1 MTAAAK
7 PAEPSADVFRA
18 IADPTRRAL
27 LDRLRAKELSVAE
40 LAAPFR
46 MTQPAISQHLRVLR
60 DADLVRP
67 RRVGRQQVYRLN
79 ARPLRQVRDWAAHYE
94 RFWERKLG
102 ALGKYLDETQ

>member
-1 MTAAAK
+1 MTRAAARR
-7 PAEPSADVFRA
+7 EDLPSDVFRA
-18 IADPTRRAL
+18 ISDPTRRAL

-46 MTQPAISQHLRVLR
+46 MTQPAISQHLRILR
-60 DADLVRP
+60 EADLVRP
-67 RRVGRQQVYRLN
+67 QRVGRQQVYRLN

-102 ALGKYLDETQ
+102 ALGKYLDET

>member
-1 MTAAAK
+1 MTRTAARRED
-7 PAEPSADVFRA
+7 PPSDVFRA

-60 DADLVRP
+60 EADLVRP
-67 RRVGRQQVYRLN
+67 QRVGRQQVYRLN
-79 ARPLRQVRDWAAHYE
+79 AKPLRQVRDWAAHYE
-94 RFWERKLG
+94 RFWEHKLG
-102 ALGKYLDETQ
+102 ALGKYLDET